1 MNKEVEILKI
11 GSIIP
16 RVVGGKINTCYDDY
30 TDAETIMVVFNG
42 GPLFDH
48 YVAILKE
55 KCGDK
60 YKYLKTDQSIVGTPD
75 IQPDRFSKFDKKSNT
90 LKGIQN
96 VDPVVGQSYGI
107 GSWYT
112 STVNKIIDDD
122 ILLTRNSVYAIHNVE
137 KIRDKK
143 LNDLGIN

>member
-16 RVVGGKINTCYDDY
+16 RVVGGKINPCYDEY

-48 YVAILKE
+48 YVVILKE

-60 YKYLKTDQSIVGTPD
+60 YKYLKTHQSIVGTPD
-75 IQPDRFSKFDKKSNT
+75 IRPDRFSKLDKKSNT

-96 VDPVVGQSYGI
+96 DDPVVGQSYGI

-112 STVNKIIDDD
+112 STVHKIIDDD

>member
-16 RVVGGKINTCYDDY
+16 TEGRN
-30 TDAETIMVVFNG
+30 TIMVVYDG

-48 YVAILKE
+48 YVSILRE
-55 KCGDK
+55 KCGDE
-60 YKYLKTDQSIVGTPD
+60 YKYLKTQKSIVGTPD
-75 IQPDRFSKFDKKSNT
+75 TRPDRFSKFDKPSDT

-96 VDPVVGQSYGI
+96 ADPVVGESYGI
-107 GSWYT
+107 GNWYT

>member
-16 RVVGGKINTCYDDY
+16 TEGRD
-30 TDAETIMVVFNG
+30 TIMVVYNG
-42 GPLFDH
+42 GPIFDH
-48 YVAILKE
+48 YVSILKE
-55 KCGDK
+55 KCGDE
-60 YKYLKTDQSIVGTPD
+60 YKYLKTDQSIVGTPSNR
-75 IQPDRFSKFDKKSNT
+75 PDRFSRFDKPSDT

-96 VDPVVGQSYGI
+96 ANPVVGQSYGI

-112 STVNKIIDDD
+112 STVHKIIDDD